1 MDALVTAYA
10 ARSAMALLKTEVT
23 QEVVDYLARHARQDG
38 VLERVARETA
48 ELPGAQ
54 MATTPDE
61 AALLTMLAQLVG
73 ARNALELGT
82 FTGYGAISIARGL
95 ADGGRLTCLELEEE
109 YAAMARRNL
118 DDAGVADRVEIIVG
132 PALDSLRAMP
142 AEPTFDYVFLDA
154 DKTGY
159 PDYYDEI
166 VPRLLPGGL
175 LLIDNVLLRGRV
187 TDPQEERER
196 IIDAL
201 NDRVTADERVDSVM
215 VLVADGLTFVRR
227 R

>member
-1 MDALVTAYA
+1 
-10 ARSAMALLKTEVT
+10 MALIKTEVT
-23 QEVVDYLARHARQDG
+23 QEVVDYLARHARQDA

-48 ELPGAQ
+48 EMPNAV

-73 ARNALELGT
+73 ARRALELGT

-95 ADGGRLTCLELEEE
+95 ADGGRLTCLELDED
-109 YAAMARRNL
+109 YAAIARRNL
-118 DDAGVADRVEIIVG
+118 EDAGVADRVEIIVG
-132 PALDSLRAMP
+132 PALDALRALP

-154 DKTGY
+154 DKSAY
-159 PDYYDEI
+159 PAYYEEI
-166 VPRLLPGGL
+166 VPRLLPAGL
-175 LLIDNVLLRGRV
+175 LLIDNVLLRGEV
-187 TDPQEERER
+187 TDPQDERER
-196 IIDAL
+196 IMDAL
-201 NDRVTADERVDSVM
+201 NDRVTSDERVDSVM

>member
-1 MDALVTAYA
+1 MALV
-10 ARSAMALLKTEVT
+10 KTEVT
-23 QEVVDYLARHARQDG
+23 QAVVDYLARHARQDT

-48 ELPGAQ
+48 ELPRAE

-61 AALLTMLAQLVG
+61 AALLTLLARLVG
-73 ARNALELGT
+73 ARRALELGT

-95 ADGGRLTCLELEEE
+95 ADDGRLTCLELDEE
-109 YAAMARRNL
+109 YAAIARRNL
-118 DDAGVADRVEIIVG
+118 EEAGVVDRVEIIVG
-132 PALDSLRAMP
+132 PALRWLQAMP

-154 DKTGY
+154 DKPGY
-159 PDYYDEI
+159 PDYYEEL

-175 LLIDNVLLRGRV
+175 LLIDNVLLGGGV
-187 TDPQEERER
+187 TDPRDERER
-196 IIDAL
+196 SIDAL
-201 NDRVTADERVDSVM
+201 NDRVTADDRVDSAM

>member
-1 MDALVTAYA
+1 VALV
-10 ARSAMALLKTEVT
+10 KTQVT
-23 QEVVDYLARHARQDG
+23 QEVVDYLARHARQDA

-48 ELPGAQ
+48 AMPRAE

-61 AALLTMLAQLVG
+61 AALLTMLARLVG
-73 ARNALELGT
+73 ARRALEVGT

-95 ADGGRLTCLELEEE
+95 ADGGRLTCLELEQG
-109 YAAMARRNL
+109 YAAIARRNL
-118 DDAGVADRVEIIVG
+118 EHAGVADRVEIIVG
-132 PALDSLRAMP
+132 PALESLRAMP
-142 AEPTFDYVFLDA
+142 AEASFDYVFLDA
-154 DKTGY
+154 DKAGY
-159 PDYYDEI
+159 PDYYEEL
-166 VPRLLPGGL
+166 VPRLPPGGL

-187 TDPQEERER
+187 TDPRDERER
-196 IIDAL
+196 IIAAL